1 VTDGLGFTVIENVL
15 FAPLHVIPPPVYCD
29 KTEIVDV
36 MGVVPELLAT
46 NEFIFPVPDA
56 ARPIEVVLLFHV

>member
-1 VTDGLGFTVIENVL
+1 MTDGLGFTVIKNVL
-15 FAPLHVIPPPVYCD
+15 LAPLHVIPPPVYCD

-46 NEFIFPVPDA
+46 NEFIFPVQDA